1 MCHMSLASAKP
12 LHANPQY
19 GHKMEG
25 RRCENMGNSA
35 VFGLT
40 EGVLNIVSYAVTT
53 GIGFNMMSA
62 LREFIQEGQVYNNTE
77 RDHQNNNIKSDS
89 TNKSI
94 TFDLKI

>member
-1 MCHMSLASAKP
+1 MSLASAKS

-25 RRCENMGNSA
+25 MKRENMGDTA

-40 EGVLNIVSYAVTT
+40 KGFLNIVSYAVTR
-53 GIGFNMMSA
+53 IGFNMMSL

-77 RDHQNNNIKSDS
+77 KDQ
-89 TNKSI
+89 I
-94 TFDLKI
+94 TI

>member
-40 EGVLNIVSYAVTT
+40 EGFFKYSIICSHHRDRIQHDVSAQRVHPR
-53 GIGFNMMSA
+53 GGG
-62 LREFIQEGQVYNNTE
+62 L
-77 RDHQNNNIKSDS
+77 
-89 TNKSI
+89 
-94 TFDLKI
+94 